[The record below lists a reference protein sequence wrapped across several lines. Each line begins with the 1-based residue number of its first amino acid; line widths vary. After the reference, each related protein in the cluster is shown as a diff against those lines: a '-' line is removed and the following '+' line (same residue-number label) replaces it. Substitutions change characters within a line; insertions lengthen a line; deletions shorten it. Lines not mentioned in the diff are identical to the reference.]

1 MQFVQLLKLILFVLL
16 HYAIVFGVPSVLLM
30 GALYSF
36 AEAIWAWR
44 EKRLTLRLA
53 AQMLGLSAICLGLL
67 VVYLTFVAVPQLLK
81 FKVH

>member
-1 MQFVQLLKLILFVLL
+1 MQFVWFLKFLLFVLL
-16 HYAIVFGVPSVLLM
+16 HYAIVFGVPYVLLM

-53 AQMLGLSAICLGLL
+53 AVMLGLSAICLGLL
-67 VVYLTFVAVPQLLK
+67 VVYVTFVALPRLLK